1 VTRRPADRRNR
12 ILLAAL
18 AAAALAAA
26 ALEIFSWH
34 AAQPLEHRLLDAI
47 VRWHAARLAPDPHI
61 VIVDIDEKS
70 LARMQEAAG
79 RFPWP
84 RVVYAELLEGLM
96 AQQPRAVVFDI
107 MFSEADKFRPESDR
121 AFVEAALPHRNVF
134 FPMLRLDPR
143 DDANGVRATE
153 LAPLVGLVRRPGADP
168 ATRIAVVPPLA
179 LPSELWRGG
188 SINFVADDDGVGRRY
203 LLRSVIGGWAL
214 PSLPARVALDLGFGV
229 PDAEDFILA
238 WRGTARGLPRASFSD
253 LYEDFGRAQR
263 RRPPDE
269 FKGKIVLIGAAAP
282 GLGDLRVT
290 PLSATQPGVEI
301 LATAIENL
309 KNGRAMQRAP
319 GWLPFAVAL
328 LLIGALYAA
337 FARNVD
343 ASRSALALGAASA
356 LCMGASWLAAGQL
369 LLLPLL
375 APLAAAWLFYFAAAI
390 AAYLKERRARQETI
404 AMFSRFVNPY
414 VVRQLMERGGLEGE
428 GRTREVTLLF
438 SDIRGFTTLS
448 ETRPPQEVVAILN
461 RYFTRQVEV
470 VFRHGGSLDKFIGD
484 AIMAFWGA
492 PLDDPEHAKHAVAC
506 ALDMAEELLAF
517 REELGEAGQGFD
529 VGIGLHSGPAVV
541 GLIGSERRRE
551 YTSIGDTVNLASR
564 IEGLTKEAGH
574 RILVSRETMERCA
587 GAFDFVSCG
596 TYPVKGRTQPV
607 ELFEPRRKP

>member
-1 VTRRPADRRNR
+1 MKR
-12 ILLAAL
+12 LFAAF
-18 AAAALAAA
+18 AAAALALA
-26 ALEIFSWH
+26 ALEIFFLH
-34 AAQPLEHRLLDAI
+34 AAQPLEHRLLDAF
-47 VRWHAARLAPDPHI
+47 VRDHAARLAPDPDV

-70 LARMQEAAG
+70 LAQMQPEAG

-96 AQQPRAVVFDI
+96 AQKPRAVVFDL

-121 AFVEAALPHRNVF
+121 AFVQAALAHRNVF

-153 LAPLVGLVRRPGADP
+153 LAPLVGLVRRPNADP
-168 ATRIAVVPPLA
+168 ETRIAVVPPLA

-188 SINFVADDDGVGRRY
+188 PINYLEDADGVGRRY
-203 LLRSVIGGWAL
+203 LLRSVIGGWEL
-214 PSLPARVALDLGFGV
+214 PSLPARVALELGFAV
-229 PDAEDFILA
+229 PDAEDFLLA
-238 WRGTARGLPRASFSD
+238 WRGKARGLPRASFAD
-253 LYEDFGRAQR
+253 VYEDFGRGKR
-263 RRPPDE
+263 TRPADE
-269 FKGKIVLIGAAAP
+269 FTGKIVVIGAAAP

-309 KNGRAMQRAP
+309 KNGRATRRAP
-319 GWLPFAVAL
+319 DWAPFGAAL

-337 FARNVD
+337 FARNID
-343 ASRSALALGAASA
+343 AGRSALGLGGASA
-356 LCMGASWLAAGQL
+356 LLAAGSWFAAGKL
-369 LLLPLL
+369 LLVPLL
-375 APLAAAWLFYFAAAI
+375 APLAAAWLYYFAAGL
-390 AAYLKERRARQETI
+390 AAYLRERRARQETI

-414 VVRQLMERGGLEGE
+414 VVRELLERGGLEGA
-428 GRTREVTLLF
+428 GQTREVTLLF

-448 ETRPPQEVVAILN
+448 ESRRPEEVVDILN

-470 VFRHGGSLDKFIGD
+470 IFRHGGSLDKFIGD

-492 PLDDPEHAKHAVAC
+492 PLDDPKHAQHAVAC
-506 ALDMAEELLAF
+506 ALEMADELLAF
-517 REELGEAGQGFD
+517 REELGDAGKAFD

-564 IEGLTKEAGH
+564 IEGLTKDAGR
-574 RILVSRETMERCA
+574 RILVSRDTMERCA

-596 TYPVKGRTQPV
+596 TYPVKGRAQPV
-607 ELFEPRRKP
+607 ELFEPRRKS